1 MGLVGLVT
9 VRVSD
14 HLLVFAFAGGYR
26 GSEGALEESGWR
38 RLLNEGRIAR
48 FAWVL
53 EAWCF
58 DKVQEL

>member
-14 HLLVFAFAGGYR
+14 HLVFAFVGGYR